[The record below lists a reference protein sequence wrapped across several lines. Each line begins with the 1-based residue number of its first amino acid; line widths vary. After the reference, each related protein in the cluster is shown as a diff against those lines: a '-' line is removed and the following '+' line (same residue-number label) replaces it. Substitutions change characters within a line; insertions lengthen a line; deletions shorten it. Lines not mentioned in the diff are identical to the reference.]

1 MTACRARSFQKLR
14 HDARM
19 AKRTAARGGG
29 RPSKGPR
36 DVIVTRVP
44 TVDSAELRGLA
55 EARDWSFSETA
66 AALIRIGL
74 RHRDELPPETS
85 TSREQEELPLNKA
98 S

>member
-1 MTACRARSFQKLR
+1 
-14 HDARM
+14 M
-19 AKRTAARGGG
+19 AKRTAARSVG

-44 TVDSAELRGLA
+44 TDDSAELRDLA

-74 RHRDELPPETS
+74 RHRDELPAGTKP
-85 TSREQEELPLNKA
+85 RGQQELPLNKA

>member
-1 MTACRARSFQKLR
+1 MMP
-14 HDARM
+14 DM
-19 AKRTAARGGG
+19 AKRTAAHGVG

-44 TVDSAELRGLA
+44 TVDSAELRELA
-55 EARDWSFSETA
+55 EAHDWSFSETA

-74 RHRDELPPETS
+74 RHRDELPAANPPHT
-85 TSREQEELPLNKA
+85 QQELPLNKA

>member
-1 MTACRARSFQKLR
+1 
-14 HDARM
+14 M
-19 AKRTAARGGG
+19 AKRTAVRGGG

-44 TVDSAELRGLA
+44 TTDSAELRELA

-74 RHRDELPPETS
+74 RHRDELPVEAKA
-85 TSREQEELPLNKA
+85 RGQQELPLNKA

>member
-1 MTACRARSFQKLR
+1 MA
-14 HDARM
+14 DM
-19 AKRTAARGGG
+19 AKRTAARSVG

-44 TVDSAELRGLA
+44 TDDSAELREEA
-55 EARDWSFSETA
+55 AARDWSFSETA

-74 RHRDELPPETS
+74 RHRDELPAPS
-85 TSREQEELPLNKA
+85 KPHGQQELPMNKA

>member
-1 MTACRARSFQKLR
+1 
-14 HDARM
+14 M
-19 AKRTAARGGG
+19 AKRTAGRAGG

-44 TVDSAELRGLA
+44 TSDSAELRELA

-74 RHRDELPPETS
+74 RHRDELPAET
-85 TSREQEELPLNKA
+85 TPRGQEELPLHKA

>member
-1 MTACRARSFQKLR
+1 
-14 HDARM
+14 M
-19 AKRTAARGGG
+19 AKRTAARGVG

-44 TVDSAELRGLA
+44 TVDSAELRDLA
-55 EARDWSFSETA
+55 EELDWSLSETA

-74 RHRDELPPETS
+74 RNRHELPKTPQSEA
-85 TSREQEELPLNKA
+85 QEELPLTKA

>member
-1 MTACRARSFQKLR
+1 MTA
-14 HDARM
+14 M
-19 AKRTAARGGG
+19 AKRTAARSVG

-44 TVDSAELRGLA
+44 TEDSAQLRELA

-74 RHRDELPPETS
+74 RHRDELPAETK
-85 TSREQEELPLNKA
+85 SRGQQELPLNKA

>member
-1 MTACRARSFQKLR
+1 MAA
-14 HDARM
+14 M
-19 AKRTAARGGG
+19 AKRTAARTVG

-36 DVIVTRVP
+36 DMIVTRVP
-44 TVDSAELRGLA
+44 TVDSAELRELA

-74 RHRDELPPETS
+74 RHRDELPTEALANA
-85 TSREQEELPLNKA
+85 QEELPLTKA